1 MLTLIIVESLS
12 FTSCHSRSFSAKTES
27 QKLRPNRDSESTAAM
42 SNIWSMSNVKDMVE
56 RMFGRVSDSEGE
68 TVCSGLLDF
77 FKHEVGCQQM
87 IVLPTSSINT
97 NDEFLEAMP
106 AFLNDF
112 VQLMKTIYSST
123 IRDDGSS
130 PELLARTSPHEI
142 RWVGGKTKNVAGV
155 AALSLD
161 TAGGSAAL
169 PTLYIVCSPDFN
181 LTSNGPQN
189 NILLQFLGK
198 NAWPVGKGVEDEV
211 LEERD
216 HFFHI
221 GRPEFQVGNHNPC
234 PFDMDALEKEAALNR
249 AEFEA
254 FEAEFEAFLTG
265 NNHASSLL
273 VIYSD

>member
-1 MLTLIIVESLS
+1 MTRKV
-12 FTSCHSRSFSAKTES
+12 H
-27 QKLRPNRDSESTAAM
+27 
-42 SNIWSMSNVKDMVE
+42 IWSMSNVKDMVE

-77 FKHEVGCQQM
+77 FKHEVGSQQM

-181 LTSNGPQN
+181 RTSDGPRN

-221 GRPEFQVGNHNPC
+221 GRPEFQVGNHNPG

-249 AEFEA
+249 AEFKA

>member
-1 MLTLIIVESLS
+1 
-12 FTSCHSRSFSAKTES
+12 
-27 QKLRPNRDSESTAAM
+27 
-42 SNIWSMSNVKDMVE
+42 MSNVKAMVE

-77 FKHEVGCQQM
+77 FKHEVGSQQM

-181 LTSNGPQN
+181 RTSEVQMAPRTTSSFSFCARMPGPS
-189 NILLQFLGK
+189 
-198 NAWPVGKGVEDEV
+198 ARV
-211 LEERD
+211 
-216 HFFHI
+216 
-221 GRPEFQVGNHNPC
+221 
-234 PFDMDALEKEAALNR
+234 
-249 AEFEA
+249 
-254 FEAEFEAFLTG
+254 
-265 NNHASSLL
+265 
-273 VIYSD
+273 